1 MPAIVFFR
9 KFDEKTVPYTGNAS
23 LESLEEFVD
32 PLMIPSYFEFS
43 ENEVE
48 NVFDKK
54 KNILLMFRDE

>member
-54 KNILLMFRDE
+54 KNILLIFRDE

>member
-1 MPAIVFFR
+1 MLFR
-9 KFDEKTVPYTGNAS
+9 KFDEKVVPYTGNAT

-48 NVFDKK
+48 NVFEK
-54 KNILLMFRDE
+54 

>member
-1 MPAIVFFR
+1 
-9 KFDEKTVPYTGNAS
+9 

-48 NVFDKK
+48 NVFDK
-54 KNILLMFRDE
+54 

>member
-9 KFDEKTVPYTGNAS
+9 KFDEKTVPYSGNAT
-23 LESLEEFVD
+23 LESLEDFVD

>member
-9 KFDEKTVPYTGNAS
+9 KFDEKNVPFTGNAT

>member
-9 KFDEKTVPYTGNAS
+9 KFDEKNVPYTGNPT